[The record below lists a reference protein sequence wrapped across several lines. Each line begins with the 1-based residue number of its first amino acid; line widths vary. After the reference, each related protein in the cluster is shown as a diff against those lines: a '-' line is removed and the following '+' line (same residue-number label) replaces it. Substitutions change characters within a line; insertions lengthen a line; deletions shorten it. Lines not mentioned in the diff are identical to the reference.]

1 MVGFLITNGG
11 PHPADKWA
19 QIMVNDIM
27 GLIQIDD
34 FSDTDAA
41 RAARKA
47 KRDLSPK
54 LFDLFEEAGRRVQ
67 SNERSAC
74 KNKSR
79 LSANLDSEPHTPKI
93 VTDFDALMATTPFSD
108 HFAQTSVRDHIR
120 NVFRQRFASM
130 MHVERCWAASKE
142 D

>member
-19 QIMVNDIM
+19 EIMVNDIM
-27 GLIQIDD
+27 SLIQIDD
-34 FSDTDAA
+34 NSDTDEAA
-41 RAARKA
+41 AARKA

-54 LFDLFEEAGRRVQ
+54 LFDLFEAAGRRVQ
-67 SNERSAC
+67 SNERAAC
-74 KNKSR
+74 KNKAR
-79 LSANLDSEPHTPKI
+79 LSAKLDSEPHTPKI
-93 VTDFDALMATTPFSD
+93 VADFDALMAGTPFSD